1 MQQSCDILLQF
12 CCDSGFKR
20 YICAH
25 YLPKF
30 NAIMQNIPQC
40 LCLFLLA
47 FNLHVYSQH
56 KPADSVKTNVLNE
69 VVITNSNKFEIS
81 NSRKISRIELLKNQS
96 ATLGETLSH
105 VPGIQNSYFG
115 PNSGA
120 VVIRSLSG
128 NRVKVLSNGMA
139 MNDLSGISPNLN
151 LITDKDNLLGIE
163 VHINDG
169 NVLFGGRA
177 IGGAVNMKDNTIPKE
192 KAPKSLSGFVRAEG
206 STNLGYKQSFDFNG
220 NIGKKWVWHAG
231 GMNRW
236 NGDIKIP
243 GNTKAPIAYDP
254 KIDDLTASMAQVHV
268 EKQTTRNLTL
278 YPFISQFVLDKM
290 NDPQWALTDAD
301 LYTFEEKS
309 FIDGAYVSNPKNS
322 LYIAGQPAG
331 TPFSTIVLKGITDY
345 APVKKGTMPNSHANS
360 YALNLGIGYVGE
372 KFNIGAGFRR
382 TYGYYGIPGF
392 ALRKLQGHT
401 HTHDDGYTHEIEGES
416 IYLPI
421 NTRSESN
428 SLMMESEYRPQSA
441 GIAAVRLNYM
451 LQYSQDSELIE
462 DYLANKFSASRHIIR
477 LEADQ
482 QPLKFLKGLSGVDVS
497 AVNINGSGE
506 QRYLP
511 DNKSREYGI
520 FTLQQFAVTFLKL
533 NAGYRH
539 DLVERRAMLTEGYKP
554 SRGLGGGKLSDKDF
568 NLNQFTSGLQAD
580 ITKYAYLRASY
591 SHSERAPD
599 VNELYAGNNHFAI
612 ILEENGDDRLNKETA
627 MTTEFGAGFN
637 YAGLKLS
644 VTRYKTLLDNYV
656 YLAHTGISRSGGFLV
671 KEWRQSNTELN
682 GWEAE
687 MAFNKKIS
695 KNFNIQLGSYFDLV
709 KNVNTAEDHMRD
721 WAEGDYMPNMPTS
734 RFGFSAGIDF
744 RKFELSA
751 AFDRYLEQHYLGK
764 NINPEPPM
772 PAYSLLSA
780 RLGYNVIFK
789 DYKIEYFA
797 AGTNLLNVEAR
808 PQNSFLKYLAPLPGI
823 NISFGLTVN
832 I

>member
-1 MQQSCDILLQF
+1 MQITLRFF
-12 CCDSGFKR
+12 CPF
-20 YICAH
+20 
-25 YLPKF
+25 
-30 NAIMQNIPQC
+30 
-40 LCLFLLA
+40 FLSFTLYS
-47 FNLHVYSQH
+47 YSQH
-56 KPADSVKTNVLNE
+56 KLGDSIKTNVLNE
-69 VVITNSNKFEIS
+69 VVISSNSKSAIT
-81 NSRKISRIELLKNQS
+81 NSRKISRKELLKNQS

-151 LITDKDNLLGIE
+151 LITDTDNLLGIDI
-163 VHINDG
+163 HISDG

-177 IGGAVNMKDNTIPKE
+177 IGGAVNLKDNTIPKG

-206 STNLGYKQSFDFNG
+206 STNLGYRQSFDFNG
-220 NIGKKWVWHAG
+220 NIGKKWVWHVG

-254 KIDDLTASMAQVHV
+254 KIDDLTSSMTQVHV
-268 EKQTTRNLTL
+268 EKEIKRNLTL
-278 YPFISQFVLDKM
+278 YPYISQFVLDNM
-290 NDPQWALTDAD
+290 NDPQWDLTEAD
-301 LYTFEEKS
+301 LYTFDEKS
-309 FIDGAYVSNPKNS
+309 FVDGAYVSNPKNS
-322 LYIAGQPAG
+322 LYIAGQPSG
-331 TPFSTIVLKGITDY
+331 TPFSTTVVKGITDY

-360 YALNLGIGYVGE
+360 YALNFGTGYVGE
-372 KFNIGAGFRR
+372 KFNVGAGFRR

-392 ALRKLQGHT
+392 ALRKLPGHT
-401 HTHDDGYTHEIEGES
+401 HTHDDGYTHEVEGES

-428 SLMMESEYRPQSA
+428 SLMMESEYRPQKD

-462 DYLANKFSASRHIIR
+462 DYLANKFSASRQIAR
-477 LEADQ
+477 LEVDQ
-482 QPLKFLKGLSGVDVS
+482 QPFGFLQGLSGADVS
-497 AVNINGSGE
+497 VANIKGSGE

-511 DNKSREYGI
+511 NNKSREFGI
-520 FTLQQFAVTFLKL
+520 FTLQQFTIKFLKL
-533 NAGYRH
+533 SAGYRH
-539 DLVERRAMLTEGYKP
+539 DLVQRRAMLTEGYKP
-554 SRGLGGGKLSDKDF
+554 SRGLGGGKLSDRDF
-568 NLNQFTSGLQAD
+568 HLNQFTAGMQLNIA
-580 ITKYAYLRASY
+580 KYAFLKGSY

-612 ILEENGDDRLNKETA
+612 IIEENGDDRLNKETA
-627 MTTEFGAGFN
+627 RTTEFGAGFD
-637 YAGLKLS
+637 YAGIKIS
-644 VTRYKTLLDNYV
+644 ITNYHTLMDNYL

-671 KEWRQSNTELN
+671 KEWRQSNTELK

-687 MAFNKKIS
+687 MAYNKKFTE
-695 KNFNIQLGSYFDLV
+695 NFNVQLGSYFDLV
-709 KNVNTAEDHMRD
+709 KNINADKDSMRD

-734 RFGFSAGIDF
+734 RFGFSGGIGF
-744 RKFELSA
+744 RKFEFSA
-751 AFDRYLEQHYLGK
+751 AFDRYLEQRYLGK

-780 RLGYNVIFK
+780 RLGYNMIFK
-789 DYKIEYFA
+789 EYGIEYFA
-797 AGTNLLNVEAR
+797 VGTNLLNVEAR

-823 NISFGLTVN
+823 NISLGLTVS